1 MKRNIKVLFTFLL
14 IAIITI
20 AGAKI
25 AYAAEPSLQLNADVT
40 EAKIGDTISID
51 VTAKNDNGI
60 EGLDSILEYDST
72 KLEFTN
78 KTDVEDATMSQAD
91 GETGDYKLIIL
102 VNSASTVTE
111 KKLVTLKFKVL
122 DKATVGETLK
132 VTVKNIKMAD
142 SNENQNEIANQ
153 EVSIKVTSGES
164 QEPQPTKTLKS
175 IKVTTQPTKK
185 SYTEGDKFDPTGMVI
200 MAEYSDGTTK
210 TITGYTVTNGGKL
223 VSGQTSVTI
232 SYKDG
237 DVTKETTQAIT
248 V

>member
-25 AYAAEPSLQLNADVT
+25 AYAAEPSLQLKADVT

-164 QEPQPTKTLKS
+164 QEPQPTKTLF
-175 IKVTTQPTKK
+175 IV
-185 SYTEGDKFDPTGMVI
+185 
-200 MAEYSDGTTK
+200 
-210 TITGYTVTNGGKL
+210 NL
-223 VSGQTSVTI
+223 
-232 SYKDG
+232 
-237 DVTKETTQAIT
+237 
-248 V
+248 